1 MADNK
6 TVLFVD
12 LVKNSNQMSDN
23 FGRYYGRAVRTQ
35 TLSTRALARH
45 IADHN
50 SIYGRDVIEGV
61 LIKFSEC
68 IPELVAQGIGV
79 KLDGLGIFYP
89 TLQNKKNGVAAPTD
103 FNASSDIVGVHL
115 RFQPEG
121 TDLDNLTYKA
131 FKDKV
136 QLRSRNVVEITKT
149 TVDGKVKRSQAYTPI
164 EQWEAP
170 SGAVN

>member
-12 LVKNSNQMSDN
+12 LVKNSNQKSDN

-50 SIYGRDVIEGV
+50 SVYGRDVIEGV
-61 LIKFSEC
+61 LVKFSEC

-121 TDLDNLTYKA
+121 SDLDNLTYKA

-164 EQWEAP
+164 DQWVAP
-170 SGAVN
+170 QEP

>member
-12 LVKNSNQMSDN
+12 LVQNTNQKSDN
-23 FGRYYGRAVRTQ
+23 FGRWYGRAVRTQ

-50 SIYGRDVIEGV
+50 SVFGREVIEGV
-61 LIKFSEC
+61 LVKFSEC

-89 TLQNKKNGVAAPTD
+89 TVQNKKNGAETPAD
-103 FNASSDIVGVHL
+103 FNTATDIVGVHL

-121 TDLDNLTYKA
+121 TEMDNLTCKA
-131 FKDKV
+131 FMEKT
-136 QLRSRNVVEITKT
+136 QLRTRNVVTITKT
-149 TVDGKVKRSQAYTPI
+149 TVDGKVKRTQTYTPI

-170 SGAVN
+170 QEP

>member
-12 LVKNSNQMSDN
+12 LVKNRNQKSDS

-50 SIYGRDVIEGV
+50 SVYGRDVIEGV
-61 LIKFSEC
+61 LVKFSEC

-164 EQWEAP
+164 DQWVAP
-170 SGAVN
+170 QEP

>member
-12 LVKNSNQMSDN
+12 LVKNSNQKSDN

-50 SIYGRDVIEGV
+50 SVYGRDVIEGV
-61 LIKFSEC
+61 LVKFSEC

-164 EQWEAP
+164 DQWVAP
-170 SGAVN
+170 QEP

>member
-12 LVKNSNQMSDN
+12 LVKNSNQKSDN

-50 SIYGRDVIEGV
+50 SVYGRDVIEGV
-61 LIKFSEC
+61 LVKFSEC

-115 RFQPEG
+115 RFQPDG
-121 TDLDNLTYKA
+121 TELDDLTYKA

-164 EQWEAP
+164 DQWVAP
-170 SGAVN
+170 QEP

>member
-12 LVKNSNQMSDN
+12 LVKNSNQKSDN

-50 SIYGRDVIEGV
+50 SVYGRDVIEGV
-61 LIKFSEC
+61 LVKFSEC

-164 EQWEAP
+164 NQWVAP
-170 SGAVN
+170 QEP

>member
-12 LVKNSNQMSDN
+12 LVKNSNEKSDN

-35 TLSTRALARH
+35 TLSTRALAKH

-50 SIYGRDVIEGV
+50 SVFGRDVIEGV
-61 LIKFSEC
+61 LVKLSGC
-68 IPELVAQGIGV
+68 IPELVAEGKAV

-89 TLQNKKNGVAAPTD
+89 TLQNVKSGVAAPAD
-103 FNASSDIVGVHL
+103 FNADTCIEGVHL

-131 FKDKV
+131 FKEKV
-136 QLRSRNVVEITKT
+136 QLRSRNVVTISKQ
-149 TVDGKVKRSQAYTPI
+149 TVDGKVKRMQTFTPI
-164 EQWEAP
+164 EQWVAP
-170 SGAVN
+170 QGE

>member
-12 LVKNSNQMSDN
+12 LVQNTNQKSDN
-23 FGRYYGRAVRTQ
+23 FGRWYGRAVRTQ

-50 SIYGRDVIEGV
+50 SVFGREVIEGV
-61 LIKFSEC
+61 LVKFSEC

-164 EQWEAP
+164 EQWVAP
-170 SGAVN
+170 QEP

>member
-12 LVKNSNQMSDN
+12 LVKNSNQKSDN
-23 FGRYYGRAVRTQ
+23 FGSYYGRAVRTQ

-50 SIYGRDVIEGV
+50 SVYGRDVIEGV
-61 LIKFSEC
+61 LVKFSEC

-164 EQWEAP
+164 DQWVAP
-170 SGAVN
+170 QEP

>member
-12 LVKNSNQMSDN
+12 LVKNSNQKSDN

-50 SIYGRDVIEGV
+50 SVYGRDVIEGV

-164 EQWEAP
+164 DQWVAP
-170 SGAVN
+170 QEP

>member
-12 LVKNSNQMSDN
+12 LVKNSNQKSDN

-45 IADHN
+45 IAEHN

-61 LIKFSEC
+61 LVKFSEC

-89 TLQNKKNGVAAPTD
+89 TLQNKKNGVAVPTD

-164 EQWEAP
+164 DQWVAP
-170 SGAVN
+170 QEP